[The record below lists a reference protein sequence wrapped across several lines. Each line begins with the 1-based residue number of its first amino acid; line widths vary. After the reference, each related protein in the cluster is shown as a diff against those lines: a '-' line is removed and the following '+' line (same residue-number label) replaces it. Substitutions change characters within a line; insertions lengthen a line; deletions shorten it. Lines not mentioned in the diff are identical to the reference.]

1 VDYRSV
7 NDLLA
12 PLNTHV
18 PVADQLFQ
26 ELGKAKYFTKFDMRA
41 GFYQMPLD
49 PRSQDLS
56 SFWWGSTLYKY
67 TRSAFGLKTCPAAFQ
82 ALMDYELQRVGLTA
96 NAKCFIDDVLIHSD
110 TFEEHIEHI
119 RCLLVMLVECGLRAH
134 PEKTLVCTATVSYL
148 GMDVSAHGLTP
159 EEAKVKALME
169 MPAPKDLEELRTVL
183 GKLRYYA
190 CFCPDFSQR
199 ARPMLDLLKKGADW
213 VFGKEQIASLDDI
226 RKEIAQ
232 PGKALQ
238 RFDPDKPI
246 FIHTDFSNVGMGAV
260 LSQLD
265 ADVSRGIE

>member
-1 VDYRSV
+1 
-7 NDLLA
+7 
-12 PLNTHV
+12 
-18 PVADQLFQ
+18 
-26 ELGKAKYFTKFDMRA
+26 
-41 GFYQMPLD
+41 
-49 PRSQDLS
+49 
-56 SFWWGSTLYKY
+56 
-67 TRSAFGLKTCPAAFQ
+67 
-82 ALMDYELQRVGLTA
+82 
-96 NAKCFIDDVLIHSD
+96 
-110 TFEEHIEHI
+110 
-119 RCLLVMLVECGLRAH
+119 MLVECGLRAH

-199 ARPMLDLLKKGADW
+199 ARPMLDLLKKGAEW
-213 VFGKEQIASLDDI
+213 VFGKEQLASLDDI

-265 ADVSRGIE
+265 AAGREYMVACCSRSLNKHERNYSSYKGECLAAVWACKLFKHFVHGRRFTLVTDHEPLKWLMNSKTLEGAHARWACILQ